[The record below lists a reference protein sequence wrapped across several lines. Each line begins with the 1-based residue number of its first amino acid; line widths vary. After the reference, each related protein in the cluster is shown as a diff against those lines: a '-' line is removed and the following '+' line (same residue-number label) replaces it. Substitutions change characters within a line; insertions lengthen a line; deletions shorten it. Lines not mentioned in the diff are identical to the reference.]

1 MEAARVARMRG
12 HEVTLC
18 EEDKRLGGLIEAASK
33 ASFKEE
39 LRSITAYYEVVLNK
53 LGVTVNLGTRA
64 DMETVRQARPDEVVL
79 ATGSAPKVPEI
90 PGADLPHVV
99 SALDLLLEKVKIR
112 DSAVV
117 MGGGTVGCE
126 AAMFLAERGC
136 RVTVVEMGP
145 YVAHG
150 IPRLLGKMM
159 KEAMGEAGVQV
170 AAGHRVVEIVEGG
183 VVCEGPGKRTRRVSA
198 AWVVLAVGWDPR
210 DELAD
215 ELGSVFQEV
224 HAVGDCVEPRRL
236 VEAILEGARAGLVV

>member
-1 MEAARVARMRG
+1 M
-12 HEVTLC
+12 
-18 EEDKRLGGLIEAASK
+18 
-33 ASFKEE
+33 
-39 LRSITAYYEVVLNK
+39 
-53 LGVTVNLGTRA
+53 
-64 DMETVRQARPDEVVL
+64 PDV
-79 ATGSAPKVPEI
+79 

-99 SALDLLLEKVKIR
+99 SAVDVLLEKVGVR

-170 AAGHRVVEIVEGG
+170 APGHRVVEIVEGG
-183 VVCEGPGKRTRRVSA
+183 VVCEGPGSRTRRVSA
-198 AWVVLAVGWDPR
+198 AWVVLAVGSYSR
-210 DELAD
+210 DEFAED
-215 ELGSVFQEV
+215 VRSEFQEV

-236 VEAILEGARAGLVV
+236 VEAILEGARAGLGV